1 MITNKQIILGLGLCR
16 LTCMWRLPR
25 PPVTMSRLVVG
36 LVLELLLPCPESAL
50 STTGGLIMALARS
63 SEGLNMALAWSSEG
77 LIMASAWLVGLVIM
91 ALACSSDGLI
101 IASTWLVGLVT
112 MASLGLD
119 IMASLLG
126 LVTMASL
133 GLDIMAGL
141 MAGWAWLAG
150 L

>member
-16 LTCMWRLPR
+16 LTCMWRPPR

-63 SEGLNMALAWSSEG
+63 SDGLNMALAWSSEG
-77 LIMASAWLVGLVIM
+77 LNIASAWLVGLVIM
-91 ALACSSDGLI
+91 A
-101 IASTWLVGLVT
+101 STWLVGLVI

-119 IMASLLG
+119 
-126 LVTMASL
+126 TMASV
-133 GLDIMAGL
+133 GLVIMAGL

>member
-1 MITNKQIILGLGLCR
+1 MCR

-77 LIMASAWLVGLVIM
+77 LNM
-91 ALACSSDGLI
+91 
-101 IASTWLVGLVT
+101 ASTWLVGLVT

-133 GLDIMAGL
+133 LGLDIMASVGLVIMAGL

>member
-1 MITNKQIILGLGLCR
+1 
-16 LTCMWRLPR
+16 
-25 PPVTMSRLVVG
+25 
-36 LVLELLLPCPESAL
+36 
-50 STTGGLIMALARS
+50 
-63 SEGLNMALAWSSEG
+63 
-77 LIMASAWLVGLVIM
+77 MASAWLVGLVIM

-126 LVTMASL
+126 LVTMASV
-133 GLDIMAGL
+133 GLVIMAGL

>member
-1 MITNKQIILGLGLCR
+1 MCR

-77 LIMASAWLVGLVIM
+77 LNM
-91 ALACSSDGLI
+91 
-101 IASTWLVGLVT
+101 ASTWLVGLVIIASLLGLVT
-112 MASLGLD
+112 RASLGLD
-119 IMASLLG
+119 IMASVG
-126 LVTMASL
+126 LV
-133 GLDIMAGL
+133 IMAGL